1 MCVCGKKIQSVKGR
15 TAQISGGM
23 SHARQNYVR
32 WRLIFVG
39 RQYGTA
45 LYHPS
50 EAWKFEMAPRFL
62 QNLCT
67 RGQGIKHGIQIYV
80 FCIDEM
86 KFSRIVAVECHKMRV
101 KTEFTHF
108 KSSGNSTAKAPKA
121 LRPAKNFLT
130 CCAAL

>member
-50 EAWKFEMAPRFL
+50 EA
-62 QNLCT
+62 
-67 RGQGIKHGIQIYV
+67 
-80 FCIDEM
+80 
-86 KFSRIVAVECHKMRV
+86 
-101 KTEFTHF
+101 
-108 KSSGNSTAKAPKA
+108 
-121 LRPAKNFLT
+121 
-130 CCAAL
+130 